1 MRKLKGIT
9 INGEWMGD
17 NVAINGLFR
26 AICAISP
33 YVMQE
38 FIRLINKIDTL
49 DEAVYIN
56 KFSFPNNNTIE
67 IEVSNRKLH
76 GLANLIFKLQNG
88 TPVLVNGKL
97 ILPQKEEFVDA
108 GNTVQVEKPKPQ
120 ECSDVEPEETPVI
133 EPLAEIED
141 NKEACSI
148 SEIQED
154 NIEQEIPEEFSEEI
168 SQEVKEP
175 AGLEEEITTEDNLA
189 DFYEKDEEETQEEFL
204 EKEVAD
210 NKQAEISA
218 FVDELINRAPDL
230 TAFAKPIQIQVIQP
244 NIPNAE
250 ISVPKEEKKIEFIE
264 NNINVKEENKKEFS
278 KEDDV
283 PNAISEEKLLTEPQD
298 EAGEALEQL
307 SVDEVVQE
315 ETENSEEI
323 SSQNEEI
330 VEDENAV
337 NEDVSFSFV
346 SEDSNQE
353 LDDEEN
359 AVIDDICEMDSP
371 INCDVDIEADFTE
384 DSSDS
389 DINEDVQNEEN
400 NDSSENIDEYLADFY
415 STENEEQHV
424 DEAVK
429 DNIAMQAMLNEVMVL
444 REELSKLKQKD
455 EEEQAA
461 AQKPTVEEFF
471 GDYRVPYE
479 INDDEAD
486 FKIMGNGAR
495 INASI
500 LDEDMFIAGD
510 KLYRWGET
518 LYLEE

>member
-26 AICAISP
+26 AICTISP

-67 IEVSNRKLH
+67 IEFSNRKLH

-88 TPVLVNGKL
+88 VPVLVNGNL
-97 ILPQKEEFVDA
+97 ILPQKEEFVDT
-108 GNTVQVEKPKPQ
+108 GNTVQVEKTELQ
-120 ECSDVEPEETPVI
+120 ESFDVEQEESSVI